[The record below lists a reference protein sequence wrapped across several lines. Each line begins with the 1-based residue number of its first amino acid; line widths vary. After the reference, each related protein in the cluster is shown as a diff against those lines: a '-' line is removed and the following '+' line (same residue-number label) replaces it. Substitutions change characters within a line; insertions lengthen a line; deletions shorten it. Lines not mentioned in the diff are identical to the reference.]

1 MLVGAAITAPHVLR
15 LEAAHPA
22 TAAVIWVAA
31 VCLRALV
38 ALFVALFVVFYGPT
52 TALFALVTQW
62 CWHTALPLITS
73 HLGLSGH
80 SVGDVAL
87 LAPALALA
95 VSLLSV
101 CVGLWRATR
110 GITTWV
116 RRTSIGPGPQHSL
129 IVGEH
134 DIVLAAA
141 GLRRPRVIVSAGALT
156 CLDDEELAASL
167 EHERGHIARRHR
179 FVLVIAEVSR
189 SLARL
194 LPGTRRAVDELIFH
208 LERDADRWA
217 LERMHDPTALASAK
231 PRSHGPAPVVRC
243 WRSAAARSPVAYA
256 SCSSAPVRRPG
267 EHLWTCSPQRWWSSS
282 SRLARCCHPR
292 RSPVSTRRLRAIP
305 CGTARPSIRQLVGC
319 VVPFV
324 GTR

>member
-1 MLVGAAITAPHVLR
+1 MTVLIVMLVGAAITAPHVLR

-217 LERMHDPTALASAK
+217 LERMHDPTALASAICK
-231 PRSHGPAPVVRC
+231 AAQPRPSASGPLLALGGGAVTRRVRQLLECTSPPARRAPLDVLAATMVVLVIAL
-243 WRSAAARSPVAYA
+243 SAVLP
-256 SCSSAPVRRPG
+256 SATLAGIDTTAQGNPVRHCP
-267 EHLWTCSPQRWWSSS
+267 T
-282 SRLARCCHPR
+282 
-292 RSPVSTRRLRAIP
+292 
-305 CGTARPSIRQLVGC
+305 
-319 VVPFV
+319 
-324 GTR
+324 